1 MRESQQG
8 LSSSEL
14 IRLERAFLGDFLDF
28 TVSPHHEPVRVYVTC
43 AMRFNHIVV
52 VAAVV
57 DVLRNVYLT
66 CL

>member
-1 MRESQQG
+1 MHHG
-8 LSSSEL
+8 
-14 IRLERAFLGDFLDF
+14 AFLRDFLDF
-28 TVSPHHEPVRVYVTC
+28 TVSPHHNPVRVYVTC
-43 AMRFNHIVV
+43 VTRFSHVVV